1 MREQPSTLRAAALIA
16 ASALALHELRYLIGY
31 GGSSGALAGQS
42 HAYLPVAG
50 ALVAAAIAVAV
61 AQLVNGLRGGG
72 ADARAT
78 PLWRSWGLC
87 TLALLAVFCG
97 QELTEGLLAGGHASG
112 PAALTADGGAWAV
125 PLALGLGLLVA
136 LVLRGAGAALA
147 AAARRRRR
155 APWTRGREARR
166 VHPAPAPLPAATSP
180 LARNLAGRAPPATS

>member
-50 ALVAAAIAVAV
+50 ALVAAVLALAA
-61 AQLVNGLRGGG
+61 AQLVRGLRRGG

-78 PLWRSWGLC
+78 PLWRSWGTC
-87 TLALLAVFCG
+87 TLALLVVFCG
-97 QELTEGLLAGGHASG
+97 QELTESLLAGGHAPG
-112 PAALTADGGAWAV
+112 PAALTADGGGWAV
-125 PLALGLGLLVA
+125 PLALGFGLLVA

-147 AAARRRRR
+147 AVARRSRR
-155 APWTRGREARR
+155 ATWARGREARR
-166 VHPAPAPLPAATSP
+166 VRLAPAPWTAATSP